1 MVIFISIQNL
11 FQMVI
16 CFCDNHQ
23 NLVHMVILFFER
35 PNVPQMVISFLM
47 IITKSTS
54 NSEYFPPSKIFRFG
68 GGEGEVPTTKAFS
81 MQRGAQKSKGK
92 NLPILYTW
100 WKLDVMF
107 CPHFRSRGKL
117 SQEQGFVSYYFFLSF
132 LIINFVS

>member
-68 GGEGEVPTTKAFS
+68 GGGGRSAHNKSIFHAKRCSKKQRKKPSHTLHMVEIGCHVLPSFQVSWHIKSRARVCFLLFFS
-81 MQRGAQKSKGK
+81 
-92 NLPILYTW
+92 
-100 WKLDVMF
+100 
-107 CPHFRSRGKL
+107 
-117 SQEQGFVSYYFFLSF
+117 FFFYNNF
-132 LIINFVS
+132 L